1 MVSGGKGSAGAWL
14 SSVQRRDGREGQER
28 KGRAGEGSGAAWSFR
43 CCAFKDASMYQ
54 MRG

>member
-1 MVSGGKGSAGAWL
+1 MALGR
-14 SSVQRRDGREGQER
+14 VQRRGMAVVSSAQSREGRER